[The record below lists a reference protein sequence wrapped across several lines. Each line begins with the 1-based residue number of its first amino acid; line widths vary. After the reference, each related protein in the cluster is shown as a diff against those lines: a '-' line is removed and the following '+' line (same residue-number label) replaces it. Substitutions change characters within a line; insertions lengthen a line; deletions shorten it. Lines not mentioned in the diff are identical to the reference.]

1 MSRISKLFAA
11 NTIAA
16 AGLCSVALALS
27 PSAAADPGVSP
38 AVPGMP
44 GLAMLQQLATNPAG
58 AAALLQTAATALGG
72 ASALTGA
79 PSTMPVSPIGGVPA
93 TMPVSPIGGVPATM
107 PVSPIGG
114 VPATAP
120 VAAPAANAIP
130 GGSITAPLIPLLNQL
145 GVPGDLASLTPSN
158 MPFPVKVGDN
168 LAVGAPAPVAPVSTE
183 VAGPAG
189 VPAATSPAI
198 APTTGGAGLGALP
211 LLSALP

>member
-93 TMPVSPIGGVPATM
+93 TMPVSPIGGVPAT
-107 PVSPIGG
+107 
-114 VPATAP
+114 AP
-120 VAAPAANAIP
+120 AAPAASAIP

-145 GVPGDLASLTPSN
+145 GMPGDLASLTPSN

-168 LAVGAPAPVAPVSTE
+168 LSVGAPAPVAPVSTE

>member
-44 GLAMLQQLATNPAG
+44 GLAMLQQIATNPAS
-58 AAALLQTAATALGG
+58 AVALLQTAATALGG

-79 PSTMPVSPIGGVPA
+79 PSTLPVSPIGGVPA
-93 TMPVSPIGGVPATM
+93 TMPI
-107 PVSPIGG
+107 SPIGG

-120 VAAPAANAIP
+120 AAPAANAIP

-145 GVPGDLASLTPSN
+145 GMPGDLASLTPSN